1 MLRLEVPDAR
11 YRAGYV
17 VSVAEFRAEGRLDA
31 MHAAL
36 FHALP
41 NFEAFAQSLLEKTDP
56 DRIPPGRVPET
67 VLWLIEGDDPGEVL
81 GRVSI
86 RHTLNSGLL
95 EVGGHIGY
103 EIRPSRRR
111 MGYGTRALALALPV
125 AKHLGISRVLVTC
138 DADNVGSYRIIEA
151 NGGVLENEI
160 IIPGSGMPKKR
171 YWIDLA

>member
-1 MLRLEVPDAR
+1 MLRLEPPDPK
-11 YRAGYV
+11 YRSSYV
-17 VSVAEFRAEGRLDA
+17 AALAEFRAEGRLDA

-36 FHALP
+36 FHAMLS
-41 NFEAFAQSLLEKTDP
+41 FEAFVQSLLEKTDP
-56 DRIPPGRVPET
+56 DRLPAGRVPET
-67 VLWLIEGDDPGEVL
+67 VLWLVDDDEVL

-86 RHTLNSGLL
+86 RHTLNATLL

-103 EIRPSRRR
+103 EVRPSKRR

-125 AKHLGISRVLVTC
+125 ARTLGIERVLITC

-160 IIPGSGMPKKR
+160 IIPGSSLPKRR
-171 YWIDLA
+171 YWIDLM